1 MKIQY
6 IIFYSIIALGFSS
19 CKDDSQAI
27 QPIGKLATV
36 QLVFDN
42 VVGDKDL
49 LLDSTEYVNL
59 FEQAFTVAK
68 FNYFISNIE
77 LKMKDGTYVPVLQDS
92 SYFLVKE
99 KDPSSLIANLNWVNE
114 GEYAGI
120 RFMIGVD
127 SLRNTMPLDFRT
139 GMLDIGGFAS
149 DMYWTWNQGYIFMK
163 LECHKPQ
170 SKGDPNPAIPYV
182 YHIGGFGGMN
192 TPTIN
197 NIKIVNLDF
206 PSTLI
211 ATQATKAKVFI
222 KANALQV
229 LLGENPVDFEQYP
242 TVMLTTYSKNIA
254 DNYSTMFTINSIQN

>member
-19 CKDDSQAI
+19 CKDDPQAI

-182 YHIGGFGGMN
+182 YHIGGFGIGTGKTN
-192 TPTIN
+192 LNAQLDVNGTTTLSGSLTLFAPNNNGSNIRTQNSSLILEGNAGLFSSFGSQYLFQRLRIN
-197 NIKIVNLDF
+197 
-206 PSTLI
+206 
-211 ATQATKAKVFI
+211 
-222 KANALQV
+222 
-229 LLGENPVDFEQYP
+229 Y
-242 TVMLTTYSKNIA
+242 
-254 DNYSTMFTINSIQN
+254 

>member
-1 MKIQY
+1 MKTRNLILAS
-6 IIFYSIIALGFSS
+6 ILFIFIAS
-19 CKDDSQAI
+19 CKDEPQAI

-36 QLVFDN
+36 QLNFDN

-59 FEQAFTVAK
+59 FEQPFTVAK

-77 LKMKDGTYVPVLQDS
+77 LKMKDGSYVPVLQDS

-99 KDPSSLIANLNWVNE
+99 KDPSSLTANLNWVNE
-114 GEYAGI
+114 GEYIGI

-127 SLRNTMPLDFRT
+127 SLRNTLPLTYRT
-139 GMLDIGGFAS
+139 GMLDIGGYAS

-170 SKGDPNPAIPYV
+170 VKGDPNPVIPYV
-182 YHIGGFGGMN
+182 YHIGGYGGMN

-197 NIKIVNLDF
+197 NIKMVTLDF
-206 PSTLI
+206 PTTLI
-211 ATQATKAKVFI
+211 ATQTKKTKVNF
-222 KANALQV
+222 KVDALQV
-229 LLGENPVDFEQYP
+229 LSGENPVDFEQYP
-242 TVMLTTYSKNIA
+242 TVMLTTFSKNIA
-254 DNYSTMFTINSIQN
+254 DNYSTMFSIASIQN